1 MPLLKVL
8 LTPEEKRQ
16 RVKELK
22 RQYYTQNRDR
32 LLEYQSKYKASLETT
47 YTPSQKRAIQKYQQK
62 LKAKKLENS
71 KIN

>member
-22 RQYYTQNRDR
+22 HQYYIENRDR

-47 YTPSQKRAIQKYQQK
+47 YTPSQKKRYKNINRNSK
-62 LKAKKLENS
+62 LKTLKT
-71 KIN
+71 